1 MGPSSGQ
8 TTPEAAITLTLPR
21 TATPWRVPTSPLLP
35 VWRDR
40 RMRAVS
46 LVLVVWTVLWAAAA
60 AWHGMYSWH
69 YFVTGAQVLGSPQG
83 VHVFAA
89 HPELQMGPLS
99 VVAALGIV
107 SWGGTA
113 ATALASAV
121 MLVVGAL
128 VLVMVLA
135 LRPVGSGTERATRLL
150 VVGALLAPPWVV
162 LAVHYG
168 HLDDAL
174 ALAATV
180 GAMLAMT
187 RSRPGLAAVMLAL
200 AVGFKP
206 WAAPVAVI
214 LLAGPRAARHLVLV
228 AVLVV
233 APWAV
238 FVLGDPSTLHLG
250 SFAIAVAPDSA
261 LRALGVSGGTTP
273 GWDRPLQLLM
283 SVAVGVWVVKRGRPY
298 AVPFVVLATRMLLDP
313 GTYPYYTTGLLV
325 AALVL
330 DLAGSGHRLVP
341 RYTVVVAAWL
351 GAVTVL
357 NAVALPAAAGYL
369 RAAYLM
375 TALAMVMAT
384 SRRDDERAG
393 PRPSTSSLTPVG
405 RG

>member
-1 MGPSSGQ
+1 MPWTGP
-8 TTPEAAITLTLPR
+8 A
-21 TATPWRVPTSPLLP
+21 SPLLP

-40 RMRAVS
+40 QVRAVS
-46 LVLVVWTVLWAAAA
+46 LVLIIWTAIWAAAA
-60 AWHGMYSWH
+60 SWHGMYSWH
-69 YFVTGAQVLGSPQG
+69 YFVTGAQVLGSPLW
-83 VHVFAA
+83 VHVFAV

-99 VVAALGIV
+99 LVAALGIV
-107 SWGGTA
+107 SWGGSV
-113 ATALASAV
+113 ATVVASAV

-135 LRPVGSGTERATRLL
+135 LRPAGSRTERSTRLL
-150 VVGALLAPPWVV
+150 VTGALLAPLWTV

-174 ALAATV
+174 ALAAMV
-180 GAMLAMT
+180 GAVLAMT
-187 RSRPGLAAVMLAL
+187 RSRPGLAAVVLAV

-214 LLAGPRAARHLVLV
+214 LLDGPRAARHLGLF

-238 FVLGDPSTLHLG
+238 FVVGDPSTLHLG

-261 LRALGVSGGTTP
+261 LRALGVSAGTTP
-273 GWDRPLQLLM
+273 GWDRPLQLVL
-283 SVAVGVWVVKRGRPY
+283 SIAVGAWVVKRGRLY

-330 DLAGSGHRLVP
+330 DLGGSAYRLVP
-341 RYTVVVAAWL
+341 RFTVGVAVWL
-351 GAVTVL
+351 MSVTL
-357 NAVALPAAAGYL
+357 MNAVAVPVAAGYL
-369 RAAYLM
+369 RATYLLA
-375 TALAMVMAT
+375 ALTMAM
-384 SRRDDERAG
+384 SRRGDDGAG
-393 PRPSTSSLTPVG
+393 PRPSAAVAAIG
-405 RG
+405 RGRTRRTGGEPKLGAGRSARGVVTSD